1 MKLCF
6 ISMNLYS
13 YGGIQRVLSGLLSE
27 LNKRQDVDI
36 EIIMPYITRDKN
48 VFGLDTKIKVTNY
61 FDFKS
66 SDKTSWGF
74 AGKVLRRV
82 NKDTGILDMIPSGWI
97 CDRIYFPKEEQNKF
111 IKYINDHNFD
121 IVIGVGDLFTLLV
134 SKIKGA
140 INCECVGWM
149 HSTFDSYFQ
158 TKGTQCYG
166 LLRHAKKC
174 FTNLEYLIVLNE
186 PDKMIFEENFGIKA
200 IRLPNPVDYY
210 MEQFTGNIK
219 GPIIFIGRMAKEHK
233 GLDYLV
239 DIIDKLH
246 NRDKNLRFVVIGGGY
261 EKEWLDN
268 EIINK
273 QLNNVVELPGMISNI
288 EDYLCKGS
296 IFIHTSRWE
305 GFGVVILEAMAFGLP
320 VVAFHNNG
328 PDEIITDGY
337 DGYLIEKFDCNAF
350 VEKIE
355 KLLADE
361 NLYTE
366 MSINAHNR
374 AKDFSKSKIAD
385 ELYNILQRG
394 VCSKI

>member
-1 MKLCF
+1 
-6 ISMNLYS
+6 MNLYS

-27 LNKRQDVDI
+27 LNKRHDVEI
-36 EIIMPYITRDKN
+36 EIIMPYSVEDKN
-48 VFGLDTKIKVTNY
+48 VFGLDSRIKVSNY
-61 FDFKS
+61 FDIKS
-66 SDKTSWGF
+66 SDETPFGF
-74 AGKVLRRV
+74 IAKVLRRI
-82 NKDTGILDMIPSGWI
+82 NKETGILDLIPSECI
-97 CDRIYFPKEEQNKF
+97 CNKIYFPAEERVKIIN
-111 IKYINDHNFD
+111 YINDNNFD

-134 SKIKGA
+134 SKIKNA
-140 INCECVGWM
+140 VNCECVGWM
-149 HSTFDSYFQ
+149 HSTFDSYFR
-158 TKGTQCYG
+158 TKGAQCYG
-166 LLRHAKKC
+166 IFRHAKKH
-174 FTNLEYLIVLNE
+174 FANLEYLMVLNE
-186 PDKMIFEENFGIKA
+186 SDKVTFEKNFEIKA
-200 IRLPNPVDYY
+200 IKLPNPVNYY
-210 MEQFTGNIK
+210 MEMPTGDIK
-219 GPIIFIGRMAKEHK
+219 GPIIFVGRMEKEHK

-246 NRDKNLRFVVIGGGY
+246 ASYDDLRFVVIGGGY
-261 EKEWLDN
+261 EKEWLDT

-273 QLNNVVELPGMISNI
+273 RLDSVVELPGMISNI

-328 PDEIITDGY
+328 PDEIITDGR

-361 NLYTE
+361 DLYMN
-366 MSINAHNR
+366 MSVNANNR

-385 ELYNILQRG
+385 KLYNILQQG
-394 VCSKI
+394 VCSRI